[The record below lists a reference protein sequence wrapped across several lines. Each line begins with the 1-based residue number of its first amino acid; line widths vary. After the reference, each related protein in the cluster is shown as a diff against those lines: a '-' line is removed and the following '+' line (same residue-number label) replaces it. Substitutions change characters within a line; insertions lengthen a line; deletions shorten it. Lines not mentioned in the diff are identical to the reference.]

1 MNDLMTEVAVAESKG
16 LLRYIDSIIY
26 SAERNLAFD
35 NLDELPRTIDTI
47 RRLLNVI
54 DDKVG
59 ILRNTDDDELY

>member
-1 MNDLMTEVAVAESKG
+1 MNDLMAEVAVAESKG
-16 LLRYIDSIIY
+16 LLRKIDSIIY

-59 ILRNTDDDELY
+59 ILRNTEDDELY

>member
-16 LLRYIDSIIY
+16 LLRKIDSIIY

-59 ILRNTDDDELY
+59 ILRNTDDELY

>member
-16 LLRYIDSIIY
+16 LLRKIDSIIY

-59 ILRNTDDDELY
+59 ILRNTNDDELY

>member
-16 LLRYIDSIIY
+16 LLREIDSIIY

-35 NLDELPRTIDTI
+35 NLDELPRIIDTI

-59 ILRNTDDDELY
+59 ILRNTDDELY

>member
-16 LLRYIDSIIY
+16 LLREIDSIIY

-59 ILRNTDDDELY
+59 ILRNTDDELY

>member
-1 MNDLMTEVAVAESKG
+1 MNDLMAEVAVAESKG
-16 LLRYIDSIIY
+16 LLRKIDSIIY

-59 ILRNTDDDELY
+59 ILRNTDDELY